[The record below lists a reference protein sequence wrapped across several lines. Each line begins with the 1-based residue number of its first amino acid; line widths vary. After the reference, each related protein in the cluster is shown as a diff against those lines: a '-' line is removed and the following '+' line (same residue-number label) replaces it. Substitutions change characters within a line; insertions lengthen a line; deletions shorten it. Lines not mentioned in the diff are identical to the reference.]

1 MAVDKQFTDELASSA
16 PAPGGGGASAYCGA
30 LAAALASM
38 VGNLTVGKKTY
49 AAVEEEMHARLEVLE
64 GLRSRLL
71 ELVDED
77 ARAFLPLAAVY
88 RMPKATPQEKAARDE
103 AMQGALAGACD
114 VPLQIME
121 TCLSVLE
128 QSSFMA
134 DKGSAMARSDAGAA
148 AVLAKA
154 AVQAASLNVYA
165 NIAGMADAAQASRY
179 RLRCRSMVERAC
191 LEADAIYDF
200 VVGKVDPVNG

>member
-1 MAVDKQFTDELASSA
+1 MPVDTRFTDELASSA
-16 PAPGGGGASAYCGA
+16 PVPGGGGASAYCGA

-49 AAVEEEMHARLEVLE
+49 AAVEGPMREKLAELET
-64 GLRSRLL
+64 LRQHLIDL
-71 ELVDED
+71 IDED
-77 ARAFLPLAAVY
+77 ARAFLPLSAVY
-88 RMPKATPQEKAARDE
+88 RMPKSTPEEKAAREE

-134 DKGSAMARSDAGAA
+134 DKGSVMARSDAGAA

-165 NIAGMADAAQASRY
+165 NIAGMADAALAARY

-200 VVGKVDPVNG
+200 VVGKVDPDNG